1 MRSKKNRH
9 AARKERPLLSSE
21 ASASRGN
28 WKRWTLFATAL
39 ACLLVT
45 GVFLGRGLW
54 VSQKKAKSREAPRVP
69 AWSDPPPNAQ
79 PQEAAQH
86 YKAEGLAVAKR
97 LMKDFPGKADP
108 LLLMGQVHYGHGN
121 TEEAISYWEKGLK
134 LDPKRADAYDGMG
147 WIALR
152 KGDFA
157 TALLHWQKALEINPR
172 MPGVHNSLARALMG
186 LQKVEEAVEA
196 LQKDIH
202 ISPRSSMGHFLLGEA
217 YFQLEKYDKAREA
230 YENAIALDPACT
242 NAYYNLARSLMKLN
256 ESSRAKE
263 CIEKFQE
270 LKAEDMKVLKDRNT
284 AFDDMVAVRG
294 LLAKTHA
301 DAGQIYRNYGK
312 LRLAEAHWKRAA
324 ALEPK
329 SIPAR
334 EYLASLYQS
343 TGKLHDGIRM
353 QEELVKLDPQNGMRY
368 LVLASSYSRVNR
380 NAEAE
385 AALNRVIELDPQRS
399 WAYRDLAQLYLRMK
413 KEFPRAKLLAEKAVE
428 LEPSAPNYNIL
439 GWALFA
445 NGETEASLAATRRAV
460 ELDPQN
466 PEYQRR
472 YRYLQSQQT
481 R

>member
-1 MRSKKNRH
+1 MRSRKNRN
-9 AARKERPLLSSE
+9 AARKKRPLLSSDD
-21 ASASRGN
+21 SLSRGN
-28 WKRWTLFATAL
+28 WRRRALFATAV
-39 ACLLVT
+39 ACLLVA

-86 YKAEGLAVAKR
+86 YKAEGLAVAKQ
-97 LMKDFPGKADP
+97 LMSDFPGKADP
-108 LLLMGQVHYGHGN
+108 ILLMGQVHYGHGN

-157 TALLHWQKALEINPR
+157 TAVSHWQKALELDPR
-172 MPGVHNSLARALMG
+172 MPGAHSSLARSLMG
-186 LQKVEEAVEA
+186 LGKVEEAVEA
-196 LQKDIH
+196 ARKDLEV
-202 ISPRSSMGHFLLGEA
+202 SPQSVMSHFLLGEA
-217 YFQLEKYDKAREA
+217 YFQLEKYGRAKEA

-242 NAYYNLARSLMKLN
+242 NAYYNLARSLMRLN

-263 CIEKFQE
+263 YTKKFQE

-312 LRLAEAHWKRAA
+312 LRVAEAHWKRAA
-324 ALEPK
+324 ALEPR
-329 SIPAR
+329 SISPR
-334 EYLASLYQS
+334 EHLASLYQS
-343 TGKLHDGIRM
+343 TGNLDDAIRM
-353 QEELVKLDPQNGMRY
+353 HEELADLDPQNAMRH

-380 NAEAE
+380 YSEAE
-385 AALNRVIELDPQRS
+385 AALGRAMELDPQRS
-399 WAYRDLAQLYLRMK
+399 WAYRDLAQLCLRMK
-413 KEFPRAKLLAEKAVE
+413 KDFPRAKLLAEKAVE
-428 LEPSAPNYNIL
+428 LEPSALNYNIL

>member
-1 MRSKKNRH
+1 MF
-9 AARKERPLLSSE
+9 AA
-21 ASASRGN
+21 AV
-28 WKRWTLFATAL
+28 
-39 ACLLVT
+39 ACLLVAS
-45 GVFLGRGLW
+45 VFLGRGLW

-97 LMKDFPGKADP
+97 LMRDFPGKADP
-108 LLLMGQVHYGHGN
+108 ILLMGQVHYGHGN

-157 TALLHWQKALEINPR
+157 TAVSHWQKALELDPR

-217 YFQLEKYDKAREA
+217 YFQLEKYDRAKEA

-263 CIEKFQE
+263 CMKKFQE

-301 DAGQIYRNYGK
+301 DAGQIYRNCGK
-312 LRLAEAHWKRAA
+312 PRVAESHWKRAA

-329 SIPAR
+329 SISPR
-334 EYLASLYQS
+334 EHLASLYQS
-343 TGKLHDGIRM
+343 TGKLDDAIRM
-353 QEELVKLDPQNGMRY
+353 HEELADLDPQNAVRH

-380 NAEAE
+380 YSEAE
-385 AALNRVIELDPQRS
+385 TALRRAMELDPQRS
-399 WAYRDLAQLYLRMK
+399 WAYRDLAQLYLRAK
-413 KEFPRAKLLAEKAVE
+413 KDFHQARLLAEKAVE

-439 GWALFA
+439 GWALFE
-445 NGETEASLAATRRAV
+445 NNDVEGSLQAIRRAI

-466 PEYQRR
+466 AEYQRR
-472 YRYLQSQQT
+472 YRHVQSQQ
-481 R
+481 RQ